1 MRLGVFL
8 LFACGGCAAGTVP
21 SSTLPPPSSDL
32 TPNYAP
38 ALRSLRH
45 WPQPRV
51 AVRLDGMTESQ
62 AQKIEYAMHLWNEAL
77 LGEVTLIR
85 SSSPEAPIV
94 VRLTSPSMLDGSQ
107 GKTTVMADVSTQ
119 GLQSALTLL
128 NSDLQDDWLTL
139 IATHE
144 LGHALGISGHSPSTD
159 DLMYEAPGPQLAIT
173 TRDRNTLLLAYR

>member
-1 MRLGVFL
+1 MRLAVL
-8 LFACGGCAAGTVP
+8 LLLTCGGCAAGTVP
-21 SSTLPPPSSDL
+21 SSTLLPPSSDL
-32 TPNYAP
+32 TPNYASS
-38 ALRSLRH
+38 LRSLRH

-51 AVRLDGMTESQ
+51 AVRLDNMTGVQ

-77 LGEVTLIR
+77 QGEVMLIR

-94 VRLTSPSMLDGSQ
+94 VRLASSTVLDGSQ
-107 GKTTVMADVSTQ
+107 GKTTVMADASTQ

-128 NSDLQDDWLTL
+128 NSELEEDWLTL

-173 TRDRNTLLLAYR
+173 TRDRKTLLSAYR